1 MKPRWLQYLKIR
13 KKSSKPCSVAQHPS
27 RSAAVCYTS
36 CAANCESIVSE
47 AVILNTTYYLL
58 GALVKVKLVRESK
71 ASSTAFL
78 YVQFSH
84 YSSWNPAV
92 ILRSVDI
99 EKFISPLGLSVYSVL
114 FDNRPTEVKLRRYAV
129 TGYSS
134 KCLPM
139 AESQRDS
146 LPSWWFE
153 VDDEDDI
160 DTNTSLLQELEI
172 DLPQI
177 YRWTII
183 LLSHTLFINEVNSHW
198 GILIIDFCL
207 S

>member
-1 MKPRWLQYLKIR
+1 M
-13 KKSSKPCSVAQHPS
+13 
-27 RSAAVCYTS
+27 
-36 CAANCESIVSE
+36 E
-47 AVILNTTYYLL
+47 
-58 GALVKVKLVRESK
+58 VRESK
-71 ASSTAFL
+71 EAVPVIFL
-78 YVQFSH
+78 S
-84 YSSWNPAV
+84 A
-92 ILRSVDI
+92 
-99 EKFISPLGLSVYSVL
+99 VYSTL
-114 FDNRPTEVKLRRYAV
+114 FLKSCCNFEISRHRKVYFSSRTFCLLRIIWQPSNWSQAQGVRR
-129 TGYSS
+129 YSS

-183 LLSHTLFINEVNSHW
+183 LLGLHTVHQRSQWSLVNFDNWPLPFLGAPYGCFLDHVTVCIADML
-198 GILIIDFCL
+198 GNIPYQ
-207 S
+207 

>member
-1 MKPRWLQYLKIR
+1 M
-13 KKSSKPCSVAQHPS
+13 
-27 RSAAVCYTS
+27 
-36 CAANCESIVSE
+36 
-47 AVILNTTYYLL
+47 
-58 GALVKVKLVRESK
+58 
-71 ASSTAFL
+71 
-78 YVQFSH
+78 
-84 YSSWNPAV
+84 
-92 ILRSVDI
+92 RSVDI

-177 YRWTII
+177 YR
-183 LLSHTLFINEVNSHW
+183 
-198 GILIIDFCL
+198 
-207 S
+207 